1 MNKVI
6 LIGRLAR
13 DPELRYTATNT
24 AVCQFT
30 VAVDR
35 RVKSENQPTADFIPV
50 VAWRQTA
57 EFVSKYFSKG
67 NRIAVTGSIQVRNWD
82 DNEGKRH
89 YATEV
94 IADDIEFVES
104 KRQDNGYSSAPL
116 PEEPAFG
123 RSAQAAPASKTENN
137 SVSNASADNNDTYFS
152 LNDEDNC
159 PF

>member
-6 LIGRLAR
+6 LIGRLSK
-13 DPELRYTATNT
+13 DPELRYTASNT

-35 RVKSENQPTADFIPV
+35 RFKSENQPSADFIPV

-57 EFVSKYFSKG
+57 EFVAKYFSKG
-67 NRIAVTGSIQVRNWD
+67 NRIAVTGQIQVRSWD
-82 DNEGKRH
+82 DTEGKKH

-94 IADDIEFVES
+94 IADDVEFVES
-104 KRQDNGYSSAPL
+104 KRQDSGYASAPL
-116 PEEPAFG
+116 PEEPAS
-123 RSAQAAPASKTENN
+123 RPAQTSAPAQKQEANN
-137 SVSNASADNNDTYFS
+137 AGASSDGNDTYFA
-152 LNDEDNC
+152 LNDEDGC

>member
-6 LIGRLAR
+6 LIGRLTK
-13 DPELRYTATNT
+13 DPELRYTAANT

-35 RVKSENQPTADFIPV
+35 RIRSENQPTADFIPV

-57 EFVSKYFSKG
+57 EFVAKYFSKG
-67 NRIAVTGSIQVRNWD
+67 NRIAVTGQIQVRNWD
-82 DNEGKRH
+82 DAEGKRH

-104 KRQDNGYSSAPL
+104 KRQDSGYSSAPL
-116 PEEPAFG
+116 PEEPAFS
-123 RSAQAAPASKTENN
+123 RPAQTASAAKTEAGA
-137 SVSNASADNNDTYFS
+137 SSNAPADNNDTYFS

>member
-6 LIGRLAR
+6 LIGRLTR

-67 NRIAVTGSIQVRNWD
+67 NRIAVTGSIQVRNWE
-82 DNEGKRH
+82 DNEGKKR

-104 KRQDNGYSSAPL
+104 KRQDSGYSSAPL

-123 RSAQAAPASKTENN
+123 KPAQAAVPKAEINIS
-137 SVSNASADNNDTYFS
+137 SNASADNNDTYFS